1 VLFEPPDV
9 NGWELGQGWFSTG
22 AMLSRMNFAGTLA
35 FNQRF
40 NLARDAASARQS
52 PDALLDYML
61 DRLSPARYDSEPL
74 DHLKQF
80 LQTGTWS
87 GSDAQLQS
95 KGNGLA
101 RLIIGSSEYQFV

>member
-1 VLFEPPDV
+1 
-9 NGWELGQGWFSTG
+9 
-22 AMLSRMNFAGTLA
+22 MNFAGTLA

-40 NLARDAASARQS
+40 NLARDAAGARQS

-61 DRLSPARYDSEPL
+61 DRLSPARYDSEPMSDL
-74 DHLKQF
+74 LQF
-80 LQTGTWS
+80 LQTGGTWT

>member
-1 VLFEPPDV
+1 
-9 NGWELGQGWFSTG
+9 
-22 AMLSRMNFAGTLA
+22 MNFAGTIA

-52 PDALLDYML
+52 PESLLDYLL
-61 DRLSPARYDSEPL
+61 DRLSPAPYADGPRGDL
-74 DHLKQF
+74 LTF
-80 LQTGTWS
+80 LQTGATWS

-101 RLIIGSSEYQFV
+101 RLIVGSSEYQFI

>member
-1 VLFEPPDV
+1 
-9 NGWELGQGWFSTG
+9 
-22 AMLSRMNFAGTLA
+22 MLARMNFAGTIA

-40 NLARDAASARQS
+40 NLARDAANSRQS
-52 PDALLDYML
+52 PESLLDYLL
-61 DRLSPARYDSEPL
+61 DRLSPAPYAEGPREDL
-74 DHLKQF
+74 LAF

-101 RLIIGSSEYQFV
+101 RLIVGSSEYQFV